1 MDDLCPGDGTQPCH
15 VIHLPVAVH
24 SLDAATELA
33 ARLAE
38 SLAFLP
44 ELDTGEV
51 TVSPEDAQYEHHRVF
66 CDRLLP
72 GGARCG
78 RRQAHPGGCARRVHH
93 PA

>member
-1 MDDLCPGDGTQPCH
+1 MDDLCHGDGSRPCH

-24 SLDAATELA
+24 SLDAATDLA
-33 ARLAE
+33 AQLAE

-72 GGARCG
+72 GGDRCA
-78 RRQAHPGGCARRVHH
+78 RRQAHPGGCVGRVR

>member
-1 MDDLCPGDGTQPCH
+1 MDDLGRGDGSAPCH
-15 VIHLPVAVH
+15 VIHLPVAVPT
-24 SLDAATELA
+24 LDAATDLA

-51 TVSPEDAQYEHHRVF
+51 TVSAEDAQYEHHRVF

-72 GGARCG
+72 GGGRCG
-78 RRQAHPGGCARRVHH
+78 RRQAHPGTCARRSRRVG
-93 PA
+93 

>member
-1 MDDLCPGDGTQPCH
+1 MNHPGGGDGAGPCH

-24 SLDAATELA
+24 SIDAATDLA

-66 CDRLLP
+66 CDRRLP
-72 GGARCG
+72 GGVRCG
-78 RRQAHPGGCARRVHH
+78 RRQAHPGGCSRRSRRSG
-93 PA
+93 